1 LLIGAIE
8 VGAIED
14 GAGMSVEETRAP
26 ARGSWVATV
35 ELDGEAVLFDE
46 TSGSLH
52 LLDPVA
58 TVIWNRLDGGATV
71 DALAADLSEV
81 FAADRHRVRDDLV
94 TFVRELDHQH
104 LLEGAPV
111 DHDGG

>member
-1 LLIGAIE
+1 VSEQTA
-8 VGAIED
+8 
-14 GAGMSVEETRAP
+14 RAP
-26 ARGSWVATV
+26 ARASWVATV

-46 TSGSLH
+46 TSGNLH

-58 TVIWNRLDGGATV
+58 TVVWRRFDGTLTV
-71 DALAADLSEV
+71 DDLASDLGET
-81 FAADRHRVRDDLV
+81 FAAEPSRVRDDLV
-94 TFVRELDHQH
+94 TFVRELDRQR